1 MESFKEFFGDGE
13 VVEFVLN
20 EFNGPPSTGAT
31 QQNAKLGLNVKPKIW
46 SAKKA
51 EILQMW
57 RTLKPD
63 IPIFIQP
70 MLDKPEGVEKSSYG
84 EDGIRITGSFSFI
97 AGVLSRLKDIATY
110 ENPKTK
116 LRLIFRGIDT
126 EKQVGPDRRSYVFYV
141 NLENRSRRKAGPKKP
156 TAVKPIIPPPV

>member
-1 MESFKEFFGDGE
+1 MESFKEFLGDSE

-20 EFNGPPSTGAT
+20 EFNAPPYTGET
-31 QQNAKLGLNVKPKIW
+31 QQSDNLRLNIKPKIW

-57 RTLKPD
+57 RNLKPD
-63 IPIFIQP
+63 VPIFIQP

-126 EKQVGPDRRSYVFYV
+126 EKQVGPDRRSYVFYI
-141 NLENRSRRKAGPKKP
+141 NLENRSRRKAGSKKS
-156 TAVKPIIPPPV
+156 TVVKPIVPPPV